1 MNQQT
6 YQDQLYAEHQ
16 RANQAEYDNLVTSIA
31 LCQQESEN
39 AQYEYQQA
47 VARGDYS
54 AMAEAQRRMSRAE
67 GRLAQL
73 EGGKEALDG
82 NQPSGSYPTQS
93 QATQQYQQRP
103 PTAMELINGMPG
115 LSAKER
121 QWLADSGLLSEQLPP
136 QSRQAN
142 IARLHVERGIDRDSD
157 AYFSHFN
164 DRFGRSGNGRP
175 QHPDMPKV
183 SLTRHEAAR
192 ISGISNEEYDKQAR
206 RLQELKRQGHYRGL
220 IDARRC

>member
-1 MNQQT
+1 MKR
-6 YQDQLYAEHQ
+6 
-16 RANQAEYDNLVTSIA
+16 RAFGWA
-31 LCQQESEN
+31 
-39 AQYEYQQA
+39 
-47 VARGDYS
+47 
-54 AMAEAQRRMSRAE
+54 
-67 GRLAQL
+67 
-73 EGGKEALDG
+73 
-82 NQPSGSYPTQS
+82 
-93 QATQQYQQRP
+93 P
-103 PTAMELINGMPG
+103 PTT
-115 LSAKER
+115 
-121 QWLADSGLLSEQLPP
+121 GLLSEQLPP

-142 IARLHVERGIDRDSD
+142 IARLQAYYHETVERGIDRDSD